1 MLVRLKNNSVVI
13 DPLPS
18 WVEGDTK
25 TAIIKFVNDI
35 TNDGGSKYIHP
46 NERIATFDNDGTLW
60 CEQPVAQLEFVS
72 YQINKMA
79 NSNPG
84 WKDQQPYKSI
94 LEGDKNYLINDII
107 LILAIRIS
115 KTKGRLCNTISNQSL
130 GAIPEA
136 PPATHFSLP
145 QRCGSGKNGA
155 IPRVR
160 HPKIMI
166 FQLLYN
172 DFIS

>member
-1 MLVRLKNNSVVI
+1 MSK
-13 DPLPS
+13 
-18 WVEGDTK
+18 K
-25 TAIIKFVNDI
+25 IIKIGNEDWGPIAWNLIHNFSIKSKINDSMI
-35 TNDGGSKYIHP
+35 LMIKTFGYILPCPTCKNH
-46 NERIATFDNDGTLW
+46 
-60 CEQPVAQLEFVS
+60 
-72 YQINKMA
+72 Y
-79 NSNPG
+79 
-84 WKDQQPYKSI
+84 
-94 LEGDKNYLINDII
+94 NYLINDII

-145 QRCGSGKNGA
+145 QRWGSGKNGA